1 MELEL
6 FTAESEEEVS
16 SQTSEND
23 RFDFGTEQTGGLL
36 KGMGIVIVMMVVLL
50 PLLIT
55 MDKKTRKHREDLML
69 IEEMSKKEDSENPA
83 DE

>member
-6 FTAESEEEVS
+6 FTAESEEKVS

-50 PLLIT
+50 PLLIA

>member
-6 FTAESEEEVS
+6 FTAESEEKVS

-55 MDKKTRKHREDLML
+55 MDKKTRKHREDLRL
-69 IEEMSKKEDSENPA
+69 IDEMSKKEDSENPA

>member
-55 MDKKTRKHREDLML
+55 MDKKTRKHREDLRL
-69 IEEMSKKEDSENPA
+69 IDEMSKKENSENPA

>member
-6 FTAESEEEVS
+6 FSAESEEEVS

-50 PLLIT
+50 PLLIA